1 MLKEFRGKV
10 LPPDH
15 PITRHVRRV
24 TQRLLEGSNLGTLDA
39 PDIHHAKGSE
49 DVWSFTERDGLPPEV
64 GGKEWHLFVVA
75 DDSNVNAMA
84 SYGECIH
91 PE

>member
-39 PDIHHAKGSE
+39 PDIHRAKGAE